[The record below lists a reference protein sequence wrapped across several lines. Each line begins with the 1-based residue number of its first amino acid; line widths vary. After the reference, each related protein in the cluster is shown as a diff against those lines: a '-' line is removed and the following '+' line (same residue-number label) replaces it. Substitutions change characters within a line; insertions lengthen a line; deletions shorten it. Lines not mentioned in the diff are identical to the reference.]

1 MYACVLCSFFVFIV
15 CRVNMATVPRHTGL
29 STRTPFVFLCVSCL
43 EYCVR
48 QRHELP
54 LVAYILSV
62 RSTQWLAHFIVC
74 VCVCV
79 WSSCKY
85 GHSTPVR
92 RSEHIYCLCRY
103 VRVCILLLSD
113 MSICRVC
120 HSLSFVC
127 IRAYSICALACVCS
141 SVSRDFS
148 HILCR

>member
-1 MYACVLCSFFVFIV
+1 M
-15 CRVNMATVPRHTGL
+15 
-29 STRTPFVFLCVSCL
+29 
-43 EYCVR
+43 
-48 QRHELP
+48 
-54 LVAYILSV
+54 AYILSV
-62 RSTQWLAHFIVC
+62 RSTHWLAHFI

-92 RSEHIYCLCRY
+92 RSEHMYCLYRY

-127 IRAYSICALACVCS
+127 VYERIRSVHWLVYVVVLVEISLTS
-141 SVSRDFS
+141 SAGDR
-148 HILCR
+148 